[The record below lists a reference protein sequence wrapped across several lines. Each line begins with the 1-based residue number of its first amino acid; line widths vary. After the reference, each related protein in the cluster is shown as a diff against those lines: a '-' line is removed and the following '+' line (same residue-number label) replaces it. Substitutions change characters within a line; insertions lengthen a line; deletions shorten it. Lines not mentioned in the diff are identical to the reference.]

1 MFHSF
6 RSEFLSFEIRNGG
19 TGMDMI
25 NIGNILINNYLLKIP
40 NGYMA
45 IDTGYAGNFDRFCKG
60 LREKNIELKKIRY
73 IFLTHA
79 HDDHAGFLGE
89 LLQATDASAVVHK
102 DSLQRLQLGHNLS
115 IGGCPTR
122 FAKAVF
128 SCMGIAGKGKHEF
141 PAVNVS
147 GKALVWDGNTQPLRE
162 RDIPL
167 DILALPGH
175 TADSIG
181 LLSDN
186 GDLFCGDAA
195 MSSFPSSKRVTIWI
209 ENLKDYADSWDS
221 MIHTNATTIYPSHG
235 RPFPVSDLIKFRKFV
250 NGIKLR

>member
-1 MFHSF
+1 MFDSF
-6 RSEFLSFEIRNGG
+6 QSEFLSFKIGEGG
-19 TGMDMI
+19 IAMDMI
-25 NIGNILINNYLLKIP
+25 NIGNMMINNYLLKIP

-45 IDTGYAGNFDRFCKG
+45 IDTGYAGNFDRFYKR
-60 LREKNIELKKIRY
+60 LKEKNIELKKIHY

-79 HDDHAGFLGE
+79 HDDHVGFLGK
-89 LLQATDASAVVHK
+89 LLQATDASAIVHK
-102 DSLQRLQLGHNLS
+102 DSPQELALGHNVL
-115 IGGCPTR
+115 IGGFPTA
-122 FAKAVF
+122 FAKTFF
-128 SCMGIAGKGKHEF
+128 SCMRIAGKGEHEF
-141 PAVNVS
+141 PAVDVS
-147 GKALVWDGNTQPLRE
+147 GRAIVWDGNAQSLRE

-195 MSSFPSSKRVTIWI
+195 MNGFPSFKRISIWI
-209 ENLKDYADSWDS
+209 ENLKDYAGSWDS
-221 MIHTNATTIYPSHG
+221 MIRSNAKTIYPSHG

-250 NGIKLR
+250 DGIMLR